1 MVQSI
6 GVISAAIIIKVKPT
20 WLIADPICTF
30 LFSILVMITTVPI
43 MMECTHILMEASP
56 GDIDVGELYNK
67 IARLNTVEEIH
78 DFHCWT
84 LGGGKHVMSCHI
96 RSQFGDRVLHD
107 INRICKHKHFG
118 IYHTTIQVERE
129 KRHAQAI
136 SCDHC

>member
-1 MVQSI
+1 
-6 GVISAAIIIKVKPT
+6 
-20 WLIADPICTF
+20 
-30 LFSILVMITTVPI
+30 
-43 MMECTHILMEASP
+43 MEASP
-56 GDIDVGELYNK
+56 TDIDVSELYNK

-96 RSQFGDRVLHD
+96 RSQFSDRVLHD
-107 INRICKHKHFG
+107 INRICKHKNFG